1 MTVHLPEDRMP
12 EAEVILRLAFH
23 LLDRSG
29 SHGSAD
35 VSIDGAMV
43 AVGGTEIF
51 PIGAFLEQAGWDQV
65 GRQTGR
71 NAWQGSYEN
80 NGSNLTIH
88 ARPGIG
94 DVAARVGSSRIRAEC
109 KGGPLVARRGG
120 REYPKLREALGQLL
134 TVEHIE
140 AGDVMVAAVPRTD
153 RFRRLAH
160 NWRTQPLLLRSGVR
174 IVLVGRDG
182 TIEGDLDA
190 VAES

>member
-12 EAEVILRLAFH
+12 EAEVILRLAFN
-23 LLDRSG
+23 LLHRPG
-29 SHGSAD
+29 RHGSAE

-43 AVGGTEIF
+43 AVGGREIF
-51 PIGAFLEQAGWDQV
+51 PIEAFLEQAGWDQV
-65 GRQTGR
+65 GQTGR

-120 REYPKLREALGQLL
+120 REYLKLREALGQLL
-134 TVEHIE
+134 TVEYIE

-153 RFRRLAH
+153 RFQRLARK
-160 NWRTQPLLLRSGVR
+160 WRTRPLLLRSGVR

-182 TIEGDLDA
+182 TVEGDLDV